1 MIIRKENSDS
11 SIRSKP
17 FSLVKVHTLQQ
28 RAWADKKENREKSEP
43 LLLQSV
49 FFHKCKYN
57 HEK

>member
-28 RAWADKKENREKSEP
+28 RAWADKKEKTEK
-43 LLLQSV
+43 
-49 FFHKCKYN
+49 
-57 HEK
+57 